1 MFVTNVNIR
10 LVIALTSPLTY
21 SLIHWWRLQAGLM
34 TGSAP
39 RLIFSQS
46 EHTEFHGTYCRF
58 NPYQKNIIGK
68 SYILKSMKSVINF
81 DINIDKI
88 YWVMGNMWSR
98 CYRYVLFRINVQTS
112 SHTRLHSALIILNVE
127 CINFVLSLKLLIKLP
142 QQVFWQLI
150 LHLA

>member
-88 YWVMGNMWSR
+88 SPNASQETLYWNFCKDRQHADLLSYGK
-98 CYRYVLFRINVQTS
+98 YVIKVLPICIIWNKCPNK
-112 SHTRLHSALIILNVE
+112 LIYE
-127 CINFVLSLKLLIKLP
+127 A
-142 QQVFWQLI
+142 I
-150 LHLA
+150 LHPHYIKCRMY